1 MLHLK
6 KLFTEGLVQMAVLL
20 SLSGLGVDVDLE
32 SYLPPIWL
40 DATFAPMKPHDRRGG
55 LYPKSVDLQELLTY
69 PRLHKQ
75 VHSLHRLQ
83 VPDAV
88 LETWLV
94 QQEPLERPAQVQ
106 REWSGLPVEPRAAD
120 PEEEEDEEGGSVA
133 SGVPSSNP
141 LLLRTPVIPP
151 DLPPTAEDLELLW
164 QDVSFLLEDEG
175 TDLERVALNGSPHG
189 DLLGSRV
196 QPEAVLLPLTPS
208 TELDDHTSAPTTN
221 FSLDPLPLS
230 LNSSDL
236 PTQDPFKDF
245 LESLNNISTTLNFG
259 LLPEHP
265 LLEDEPEAFGADPTP
280 PSFTQ
285 ASDGKMSQE
294 CLESSSS
301 DILLGQEEE
310 EDLPSLL
317 TELLGDDT
325 LLDDINLLDLDL
337 EEGFGSK
344 PAAKL
349 EKGFYRDVTQRE
361 EEEEDHMGI
370 QEDAEEVESD
380 SGLSLDCSHSP
391 ASSGAFSGSSSYSSS
406 SSSTPMSCTSSDRTV
421 FSEDED
427 RSEGS
432 LDSERGV
439 TIKQEEGGAVGGS
452 PGYGKHLP
460 VISEDHK
467 EFHGFPSWLEDVG
480 HDHTYNQMHPRKT
493 SSALRSGSARRHGR
507 SSSHR
512 FSEARLW
519 SRSELERVHSL
530 KIPFSTELMVNLP
543 VDQFNEMLSD
553 CQLSEEQLTLV
564 KNIRR
569 RGKNKIAAQNCR
581 RRKHDILLGL
591 EEDVS
596 ALRRR
601 HSTLLRENRDALR
614 RLQQMKHR
622 LGVLYQEVLSEL
634 RDEEGGLN
642 AAEFTLLFG
651 PDGKLAEEKSSQKQ
665 RRKKK

>member
-1 MLHLK
+1 MT
-6 KLFTEGLVQMAVLL
+6 FTC
-20 SLSGLGVDVDLE
+20 
-32 SYLPPIWL
+32 
-40 DATFAPMKPHDRRGG
+40 
-55 LYPKSVDLQELLTY
+55 
-69 PRLHKQ
+69 
-75 VHSLHRLQ
+75 
-83 VPDAV
+83 
-88 LETWLV
+88 
-94 QQEPLERPAQVQ
+94 
-106 REWSGLPVEPRAAD
+106 
-120 PEEEEDEEGGSVA
+120 
-133 SGVPSSNP
+133 
-141 LLLRTPVIPP
+141 
-151 DLPPTAEDLELLW
+151 
-164 QDVSFLLEDEG
+164 FLL
-175 TDLERVALNGSPHG
+175 
-189 DLLGSRV
+189 
-196 QPEAVLLPLTPS
+196 
-208 TELDDHTSAPTTN
+208 
-221 FSLDPLPLS
+221 
-230 LNSSDL
+230 
-236 PTQDPFKDF
+236 
-245 LESLNNISTTLNFG
+245 
-259 LLPEHP
+259 
-265 LLEDEPEAFGADPTP
+265 
-280 PSFTQ
+280 
-285 ASDGKMSQE
+285 
-294 CLESSSS
+294 
-301 DILLGQEEE
+301 
-310 EDLPSLL
+310 
-317 TELLGDDT
+317 
-325 LLDDINLLDLDL
+325 
-337 EEGFGSK
+337 
-344 PAAKL
+344 
-349 EKGFYRDVTQRE
+349 
-361 EEEEDHMGI
+361 
-370 QEDAEEVESD
+370 DAEEVDSD

-421 FSEDED
+421 FSEDEG

-432 LDSERGV
+432 LDSEGEV
-439 TIKQEEGGAVGGS
+439 TIKQEEEGAVGGS
-452 PGYGKHLP
+452 PGYGKQLP
-460 VISEDHK
+460 VITEDHK
-467 EFHGFPSWLEDVG
+467 EFHGFPSWLEHVG

-493 SSALRSGSARRHGR
+493 SSAPRSGSARRHGR

-634 RDEEGGLN
+634 RDEEGDLS

>member
-1 MLHLK
+1 
-6 KLFTEGLVQMAVLL
+6 
-20 SLSGLGVDVDLE
+20 
-32 SYLPPIWL
+32 
-40 DATFAPMKPHDRRGG
+40 
-55 LYPKSVDLQELLTY
+55 
-69 PRLHKQ
+69 
-75 VHSLHRLQ
+75 
-83 VPDAV
+83 
-88 LETWLV
+88 
-94 QQEPLERPAQVQ
+94 
-106 REWSGLPVEPRAAD
+106 
-120 PEEEEDEEGGSVA
+120 
-133 SGVPSSNP
+133 
-141 LLLRTPVIPP
+141 
-151 DLPPTAEDLELLW
+151 
-164 QDVSFLLEDEG
+164 
-175 TDLERVALNGSPHG
+175 
-189 DLLGSRV
+189 
-196 QPEAVLLPLTPS
+196 
-208 TELDDHTSAPTTN
+208 
-221 FSLDPLPLS
+221 
-230 LNSSDL
+230 
-236 PTQDPFKDF
+236 
-245 LESLNNISTTLNFG
+245 
-259 LLPEHP
+259 
-265 LLEDEPEAFGADPTP
+265 
-280 PSFTQ
+280 
-285 ASDGKMSQE
+285 MSQE

-301 DILLGQEEE
+301 DVLLGQEEE

-317 TELLGDDT
+317 TELLGDAT
-325 LLDDINLLDLDL
+325 LLDDMNLLDLDL
-337 EEGFGSK
+337 EEGFGSN
-344 PAAKL
+344 
-349 EKGFYRDVTQRE
+349 
-361 EEEEDHMGI
+361 
-370 QEDAEEVESD
+370 
-380 SGLSLDCSHSP
+380 P

-406 SSSTPMSCTSSDRTV
+406 SSK
-421 FSEDED
+421 E
-427 RSEGS
+427 
-432 LDSERGV
+432 
-439 TIKQEEGGAVGGS
+439 GAVGGS

-467 EFHGFPSWLEDVG
+467 EFHGFPSWLEHVG

-507 SSSHR
+507 SSSHG
-512 FSEARLW
+512 FSEGRLW
-519 SRSELERVHSL
+519 SRSELQRVHSL

-622 LGVLYQEVLSEL
+622 LGALYQEVLSEL